1 MQSNGNIVDFVFII
15 EHKNQFL
22 KCSSKKNDCFL
33 HDNDNVLPSSELP
46 AEVESVA
53 EADMGQ

>member
-1 MQSNGNIVDFVFII
+1 MQSNGKIVDFMFII
-15 EHKNQFL
+15 KHKNQFL
-22 KCSSKKNDCFL
+22 KCSSKKND
-33 HDNDNVLPSSELP
+33 VLPSSELP